1 MTEHNGS
8 KFYIR
13 RRVLGAEQRVEW
25 QVCCGIIRGRCDSEE
40 SAKRLMAYLIRE
52 EPRSLAI
59 KYEKLREK
67 FVQGEEKMEPAPA
80 EKACAPI

>member
-8 KFYIR
+8 RFYIR

-40 SAKRLMAYLIRE
+40 SAKRLMVYLTRE
-52 EPRSLAI
+52 ESKRLAI

-67 FVQGEEKMEPAPA
+67 FVQEEKQQ
-80 EKACAPI
+80 